1 LKISP
6 VRYGVLIQMFSIKR
20 GDEMETNQLLD
31 EIRDINLSYLLL
43 AKQMLRDDR
52 VAAMYRLG
60 INQDIAD
67 ILERLSS
74 AQLIK
79 MAASNMLLC
88 RFRFDDRL
96 IADML
101 SNDTRDQS
109 VTKSHAAILM
119 AGKPA
124 EAIV

>member
-1 LKISP
+1 
-6 VRYGVLIQMFSIKR
+6 
-20 GDEMETNQLLD
+20 MESDQLLD
-31 EIRDINLSYLLL
+31 EIRDINLGYMLL
-43 AKQMLRDDR
+43 AKQMLREDR
-52 VAAMYRLG
+52 VSAMYRLG
-60 INQDIAD
+60 INQDIAE
-67 ILERLSS
+67 ILEKLTS
-74 AQLIK
+74 AQLVK

-96 IADML
+96 IAQML
-101 SNDTRDQS
+101 SNDSRDQA

>member
-1 LKISP
+1 MGSDQIL
-6 VRYGVLIQMFSIKR
+6 
-20 GDEMETNQLLD
+20 E
-31 EIRDINLSYLLL
+31 EIRDINLNYMLL
-43 AKQMLRDDR
+43 AKQMLREDR

-60 INQDIAD
+60 INQDIAE
-67 ILERLSS
+67 IMENLTS

-96 IADML
+96 IAEIL
-101 SNDTRDQS
+101 SNDTRDQA
-109 VTKSHAAILM
+109 VTKSHATILM

-124 EAIV
+124 EAIA

>member
-1 LKISP
+1 
-6 VRYGVLIQMFSIKR
+6 
-20 GDEMETNQLLD
+20 MESDQILD

-43 AKQMLRDDR
+43 AKQMLREDR
-52 VAAMYRLG
+52 VSAMYRLG
-60 INQDIAD
+60 INQDIAE
-67 ILERLSS
+67 IMEKLTS

-96 IADML
+96 IAEML
-101 SNDTRDQS
+101 SNDARDQA
-109 VTKSHAAILM
+109 VAKSHAAILM

-124 EAIV
+124 EAVV

>member
-1 LKISP
+1 
-6 VRYGVLIQMFSIKR
+6 
-20 GDEMETNQLLD
+20 METNQLLD

-109 VTKSHAAILM
+109 VTKFHAAILM

>member
-1 LKISP
+1 
-6 VRYGVLIQMFSIKR
+6 
-20 GDEMETNQLLD
+20 MEADQILD

-43 AKQMLRDDR
+43 AKQMLREDK
-52 VAAMYRLG
+52 VSAIYRLG
-60 INQDIAD
+60 INQDLAD
-67 ILERLSS
+67 IIDRLSS

-79 MAASNMLLC
+79 MAATNMLLC

-96 IADML
+96 IAEML
-101 SNDTRDQS
+101 SNDSRDQS

-124 EAIV
+124 EAVA

>member
-1 LKISP
+1 
-6 VRYGVLIQMFSIKR
+6 
-20 GDEMETNQLLD
+20 METNQLLD

-43 AKQMLRDDR
+43 AKQMLHDDR
-52 VAAMYRLG
+52 VSAMYRLG

-67 ILERLSS
+67 ILDRLSS

-101 SNDTRDQS
+101 SNDSRDQS

-124 EAIV
+124 EAVA